1 MSKAVKVELNL
12 TGINELMKSPEMMGI
27 INQAAQQI
35 ASAAGEGYE
44 TEAAHP
50 ISFVAIA
57 SVFPATREAKRDNRA
72 NKTLE
77 KAAGGVRI

>member
-1 MSKAVKVELNL
+1 MSNNVKVELDL
-12 TGINELMKSPEMMGI
+12 AGISELMKSPEMMGI

-57 SVFPATREAKRDNRA
+57 SVYPATRAAKRDNRK

-77 KAAGGVRI
+77 KAARGARI

>member
-1 MSKAVKVELNL
+1 MSKKVTFKLNL
-12 TGINELMKSPEMMGI
+12 AGLNELMKSPEMMDI
-27 INQAAQQI
+27 ENRAAQQI

-57 SVFPATREAKRDNRA
+57 SVYPATRAAKRDNNA
-72 NKTLE
+72 NNTLE